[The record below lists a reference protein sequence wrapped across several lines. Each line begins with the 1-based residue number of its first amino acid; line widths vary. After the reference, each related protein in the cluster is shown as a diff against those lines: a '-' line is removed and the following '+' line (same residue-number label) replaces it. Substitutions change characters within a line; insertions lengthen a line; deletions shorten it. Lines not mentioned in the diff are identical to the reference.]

1 MMESSVIV
9 DIDSESRLMFAT
21 NSSGVVLISHFGTI
35 GFSAEEF
42 QYYQCLFKL
51 TDTESIGKLRIGSTS
66 LSSILR
72 RSNLRDDVMEKLLFL
87 SITSISDSSGH
98 DKGYGCS
105 ISLSDSDEVTYAQ
118 DEHEYVGLTEMSN
131 GHKTEGGNASCGA
144 ADSSQF
150 LSLHQWLLLCKL
162 ILQLQLNPWAA
173 PDGSLL
179 EVICSLYEFDNQHPV
194 KTDGFTQP
202 PSPLRL
208 DDTPDGRGIVIEDKL
223 NQGNRL
229 SYVEKAESSNGHSEG
244 GYTRN
249 RKWKVPTYGCFAN
262 FRLGVAVTTQDM
274 ITAARVAGWEVCS
287 EGFQKPYTKF
297 SVSVS
302 TISCSSESKN
312 KNSAPEG
319 DGDGDVDANTATTL
333 GGIKTGGIGRLNGVI
348 IPGMQEALPSNTSP
362 SVVEPMPVYAPLVPV
377 TTSVS
382 VVSTPASVAT
392 ELPALAK
399 ASPEIAVTIS
409 PAPVGGKKNKKG
421 AKKKTIAASA
431 AVAAASAVGA
441 VSSSV
446 GGAVLD
452 SALCAADSS
461 LSSHAD
467 PRVLGSLAPS
477 SSSSSTSPSPVPP
490 RVESGDTSSSTSSS
504 TSPLYEKDEENHNE
518 IFARPFQ
525 HSLKDEEHQYSS
537 SSNTTCS
544 HHVDRDNCINAGCER
559 ATDKD
564 KEKGRWKETLASDI
578 VYAGDVLGQFE
589 SQRRYSDFEALVSV
603 LQRLYRGV
611 ILPPLPPKTWLTQ
624 LQQQTQSAQLF
635 AVQRMAELQLFL
647 SALLAHP
654 LMRHSFEVSLFLR
667 ASKAGLNSFRLTF
680 PLFSFDSNGA
690 VIASCKNKNLAKS
703 STGYL
708 SGEPPPLLYDYLLEL
723 LYCAV
728 RIQSNLSVR
737 QDVRNNLAVVH
748 IKFLSH

>member
-1 MMESSVIV
+1 MESSVIV

-51 TDTESIGKLRIGSTS
+51 TDTESIGKLRIGNTS

-105 ISLSDSDEVTYAQ
+105 ISLSDSDEVNYAQ
-118 DEHEYVGLTEMSN
+118 DEHEYVGLKEMSN
-131 GHKTEGGNASCGA
+131 GHKTEEGNASCGA

-179 EVICSLYEFDNQHPV
+179 EVICSLYEFDNQHLV

-229 SYVEKAESSNGHSEG
+229 SYVEKAESSNGHTEG

-249 RKWKVPTYGCFAN
+249 RKWKVPSYGCFAN

-274 ITAARVAGWEVCS
+274 IAAARVAGWEVCS

-297 SVSVS
+297 SVSVT

-312 KNSAPEG
+312 KNAATGG
-319 DGDGDVDANTATTL
+319 DGDGNLDAITATAL
-333 GGIKTGGIGRLNGVI
+333 RGNKTGGIGHLNGVI
-348 IPGMQEALPSNTSP
+348 IPGMQEALPSSTSP
-362 SVVEPMPVYAPLVPV
+362 SVVEPMPVDCPLVPV

-382 VVSTPASVAT
+382 VVSTPASVTA
-392 ELPALAK
+392 ELPLLAK

-421 AKKKTIAASA
+421 AKKKTIAASV
-431 AVAAASAVGA
+431 AVAAAAVSA

-467 PRVLGSLAPS
+467 PRVLGSVAPS

-504 TSPLYEKDEENHNE
+504 NSPFYEKAEANHNN
-518 IFARPFQ
+518 IFAKPLQ
-525 HSLKDEEHQYSS
+525 HSFKDEEHQCSS
-537 SSNTTCS
+537 SSSTDCS

-559 ATDKD
+559 ATDK
-564 KEKGRWKETLASDI
+564 ENGRRKETAASDI
-578 VYAGDVLGQFE
+578 VYEGDELGQFE

-624 LQQQTQSAQLF
+624 LQQQTQSTQLF

-654 LMRHSFEVSLFLR
+654 LMRYSFEVSLFLR

-690 VIASCKNKNLAKS
+690 VIANCKNKNLAKS
-703 STGYL
+703 STEYL
-708 SGEPPPLLYDYLLEL
+708 SGEPPHLLYDYLLESF
-723 LYCAV
+723 YCV
-728 RIQSNLSVR
+728 RRIHSNLSSR

-748 IKFLSH
+748 M

>member
-1 MMESSVIV
+1 MESSVIV

-72 RSNLRDDVMEKLLFL
+72 RSNLKDDVMEKLLFL
-87 SITSISDSSGH
+87 SIASISDSSGH
-98 DKGYGCS
+98 DKEYGCS
-105 ISLSDSDEVTYAQ
+105 ISLSESDEVNYAQ

-179 EVICSLYEFDNQHPV
+179 EVICSLYEFDNQHSL

-202 PSPLRL
+202 PSPMRL

-262 FRLGVAVTTQDM
+262 FRLGVAVATQDM

-302 TISCSSESKN
+302 TISFSAESKN
-312 KNSAPEG
+312 KNTAPEG
-319 DGDGDVDANTATTL
+319 DGDGDVDAITATAL
-333 GGIKTGGIGRLNGVI
+333 RGDKAGGMGHLNGAI

-382 VVSTPASVAT
+382 VVSTPASVAI

-421 AKKKTIAASA
+421 AKKKTVAASV
-431 AVAAASAVGA
+431 AVAASA

-461 LSSHAD
+461 LSSHAE
-467 PRVLGSLAPS
+467 PRVLGSVAPS
-477 SSSSSTSPSPVPP
+477 SSCSSTSPSPVPP
-490 RVESGDTSSSTSSS
+490 RAESGDTSSSTSSS
-504 TSPLYEKDEENHNE
+504 NSPFYEKVEGNHSD
-518 IFARPFQ
+518 IFARPLQ
-525 HSLKDEEHQYSS
+525 HSFKDQEHQYSS
-537 SSNTTCS
+537 SSSTDCS

-559 ATDKD
+559 VTD
-564 KEKGRWKETLASDI
+564 KEKGRRKETVASDI
-578 VYAGDVLGQFE
+578 VYEGNVFGQFE

-680 PLFSFDSNGA
+680 PLFTFDSNGA
-690 VIASCKNKNLAKS
+690 VIATCKNKNLAKS

-708 SGEPPPLLYDYLLEL
+708 SGEPPPLLYDFLLEL
-723 LYCAV
+723 FYCAV
-728 RIQSNLSVR
+728 RIQSNLTVR

-748 IKFLSH
+748 I

>member
-1 MMESSVIV
+1 MESSVIV

-35 GFSAEEF
+35 WFSAEEF

-72 RSNLRDDVMEKLLFL
+72 RSNLRDDIMEKLLFL

-105 ISLSDSDEVTYAQ
+105 ISLSDSDEVNYAQ

-131 GHKTEGGNASCGA
+131 GHKTEGGNSSCGA
-144 ADSSQF
+144 ADFSQF

-162 ILQLQLNPWAA
+162 ILQLQLNPRAA

-179 EVICSLYEFDNQHPV
+179 EVICSLYEFDNQHSS

-208 DDTPDGRGIVIEDKL
+208 DDIADGRGIVIEDKF

-229 SYVEKAESSNGHSEG
+229 SYVEKAESSNGHCEG

-302 TISCSSESKN
+302 TISCSAESKN
-312 KNSAPEG
+312 KNAATGG
-319 DGDGDVDANTATTL
+319 DGVVDGEAITATALRDTKA
-333 GGIKTGGIGRLNGVI
+333 GGNCQLSRDIV
-348 IPGMQEALPSNTSP
+348 PGMQEALRFNTPSSL
-362 SVVEPMPVYAPLVPV
+362 VEPMPVDGPLVPV

-382 VVSTPASVAT
+382 VVSIPASVT
-392 ELPALAK
+392 TDLPAVAK
-399 ASPEIAVTIS
+399 ACPEIAVTILS
-409 PAPVGGKKNKKG
+409 APVGGKKNKKG
-421 AKKKTIAASA
+421 AKKKTIAASV
-431 AVAAASAVGA
+431 AVAPAATSA

-446 GGAVLD
+446 VGTGSGGV
-452 SALCAADSS
+452 LCADDSS

-467 PRVLGSLAPS
+467 PRVLGSVAPS
-477 SSSSSTSPSPVPP
+477 SSSSSASPSPVPP
-490 RVESGDTSSSTSSS
+490 RIESANTSSSTSSS
-504 TSPLYEKDEENHNE
+504 TSPFYEKAEGNHDD
-518 IFARPFQ
+518 IFAKPFQ
-525 HSLKDEEHQYSS
+525 HSFKDQEHLFSS
-537 SSNTTCS
+537 SFSTACS
-544 HHVDRDNCINAGCER
+544 HHIDRENCINAGCER
-559 ATDKD
+559 ATVM
-564 KEKGRWKETLASDI
+564 EKGRRKETVASDV
-578 VYAGDVLGQFE
+578 VYEGDVLGQFE

-654 LMRHSFEVSLFLR
+654 LMRHSFEITMFLR

-690 VIASCKNKNLAKS
+690 VIATCKNKNLAKS

-708 SGEPPPLLYDYLLEL
+708 SGEPPLP
-723 LYCAV
+723 
-728 RIQSNLSVR
+728 
-737 QDVRNNLAVVH
+737 
-748 IKFLSH
+748 

>member
-98 DKGYGCS
+98 DKGFGCS
-105 ISLSDSDEVTYAQ
+105 ISLSDSDEVNYAQ

-131 GHKTEGGNASCGA
+131 GHKTEGGNGSCGA

-179 EVICSLYEFDNQHPV
+179 EVICSLYEFDNQHSV

-223 NQGNRL
+223 TQGNRL
-229 SYVEKAESSNGHSEG
+229 NYVEKAESSN

-312 KNSAPEG
+312 KNAAPEG
-319 DGDGDVDANTATTL
+319 DGDGDVDAITATAL
-333 GGIKTGGIGRLNGVI
+333 RGKKTGGIGHLNGVI

-362 SVVEPMPVYAPLVPV
+362 SVVEPMSVDCPLLPV

-382 VVSTPASVAT
+382 VVSAPASVAT
-392 ELPALAK
+392 ELPALVK

-421 AKKKTIAASA
+421 AKKKTIAASV
-431 AVAAASAVGA
+431 AVAAVSA

-446 GGAVLD
+446 GGVVLD

-467 PRVLGSLAPS
+467 PRVLGSVAPS
-477 SSSSSTSPSPVPP
+477 SSCSSASPSPVPP
-490 RVESGDTSSSTSSS
+490 RVESVDTSSSTS
-504 TSPLYEKDEENHNE
+504 PFYEKAEGNRND
-518 IFARPFQ
+518 IFAKPFQ
-525 HSLKDEEHQYSS
+525 QSFKDEEHQYSS
-537 SSNTTCS
+537 SSTTDCS

-559 ATDKD
+559 ATN
-564 KEKGRWKETLASDI
+564 KEKGRRKETVASDI
-578 VYAGDVLGQFE
+578 VYEGDVLGQFE

-654 LMRHSFEVSLFLR
+654 LMRHSFEVSMFLR
-667 ASKAGLNSFRLTF
+667 ASKAGLNAFRLTF

-690 VIASCKNKNLAKS
+690 VIATCKNKNLAKS

-708 SGEPPPLLYDYLLEL
+708 SGEPPPLLYDYLL
-723 LYCAV
+723 
-728 RIQSNLSVR
+728 
-737 QDVRNNLAVVH
+737 
-748 IKFLSH
+748 

>member
-51 TDTESIGKLRIGSTS
+51 TDTESIGKLRMGSTP

-98 DKGYGCS
+98 DKEYGCS
-105 ISLSDSDEVTYAQ
+105 ISLSDSDEVNYAQ

-179 EVICSLYEFDNQHPV
+179 EVICSLYEFDNQHSI

-229 SYVEKAESSNGHSEG
+229 SYVEKAASSNGHSEG

-249 RKWKVPTYGCFAN
+249 RKWKVPAYGCFAN

-312 KNSAPEG
+312 KNAATGG
-319 DGDGDVDANTATTL
+319 DGDEDGDANTATTL
-333 GGIKTGGIGRLNGVI
+333 SGNKTGGMGHLNGVI

-382 VVSTPASVAT
+382 VVSAPASVAT
-392 ELPALAK
+392 ELPALAN
-399 ASPEIAVTIS
+399 AGLEIAVTIS
-409 PAPVGGKKNKKG
+409 PAPVVGKKNKKG
-421 AKKKTIAASA
+421 AKKKTIAASVA
-431 AVAAASAVGA
+431 VAVAAASG

-446 GGAVLD
+446 GGTVLD

-467 PRVLGSLAPS
+467 PRVLGSVAPS
-477 SSSSSTSPSPVPP
+477 SSSSSASPSPVPP
-490 RVESGDTSSSTSSS
+490 RAESGDVSSSTSSS
-504 TSPLYEKDEENHNE
+504 TSPFYEKAEGNHND
-518 IFARPFQ
+518 IFTKPFQ
-525 HSLKDEEHQYSS
+525 HSCKDEEHQYSS
-537 SSNTTCS
+537 SSSTDCS

-564 KEKGRWKETLASDI
+564 KDKEKGRRKETTASDI
-578 VYAGDVLGQFE
+578 VYEGDVLGQFE

-654 LMRHSFEVSLFLR
+654 LMRHSFEIAMFLR

-690 VIASCKNKNLAKS
+690 IIATCKNKNLAKS

-708 SGEPPPLLYDYLLEL
+708 SGELNLLYICDT
-723 LYCAV
+723 
-728 RIQSNLSVR
+728 
-737 QDVRNNLAVVH
+737 
-748 IKFLSH
+748 